1 MNVQQ
6 IQIHLGTENEEQRKI
21 ESEKKGKDNIKTHI
35 NEPFLQVFN
44 LTEILMNDYF
54 DYIHKELSQLA
65 KELDNFYNED
75 NTEFP

>member
-1 MNVQQ
+1 
-6 IQIHLGTENEEQRKI
+6 
-21 ESEKKGKDNIKTHI
+21 
-35 NEPFLQVFN
+35 
-44 LTEILMNDYF
+44 MNDYF